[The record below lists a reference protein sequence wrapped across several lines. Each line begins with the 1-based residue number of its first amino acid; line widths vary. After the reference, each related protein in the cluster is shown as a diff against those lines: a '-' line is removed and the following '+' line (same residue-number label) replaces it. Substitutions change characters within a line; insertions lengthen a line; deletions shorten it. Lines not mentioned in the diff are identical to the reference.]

1 MLFSKQHCYTSHA
14 AKITLFPLYSNL
26 KLHKRLCSNNYIWVF
41 CTFNNT
47 LLYFLSFH
55 LPLLSQIFA
64 IFVVSN

>member
-26 KLHKRLCSNNYIWVF
+26 KLYKRLCSNNYIWVF
-41 CTFNNT
+41 CTFNNI
-47 LLYFLSFH
+47 LLYFLSF
-55 LPLLSQIFA
+55 LLSLLSQIFA